1 MDASFIDGRNS
12 GENTTCSRC
21 GRPISSQARVCL
33 QTQTDGECICAD
45 CYNEL
50 LVPGAGDA
58 HGNMS

>member
-12 GENTTCSRC
+12 SEDATCSRC
-21 GRPISSQARVCL
+21 GRPLSLHAGVCL
-33 QTQTDGECICAD
+33 QTQTGGECICAD
-45 CYNEL
+45 CYDEL